1 MTGIDSAH
9 LLLLIAAYLCTITGT
24 LGYRSFARR
33 REILANPNFRS
44 SHERP
49 TPRGGGIVFALV
61 CILGIGGL
69 WLMGLV
75 ASNLALA
82 LVAGG
87 TGVALVGFIDDIRH
101 MHARW
106 KFLAQGIL
114 ATLVLLCLGGQ
125 PFLHVFQGFYLV
137 DLTLSWL
144 ALVWLMN
151 VFNFVD
157 GIDALAATGAV
168 FISSASVLLILIA
181 RLDTQASDVGLAL
194 VFGLLAVPTLA
205 FLGFNWPPASV
216 FMGDSGSL
224 FLGFAFGSLMADT
237 ALTGRMSIWTWSILL
252 GYLLGDT
259 TTTTI
264 VRLFMTPKW
273 YREHRS
279 HAYQNVARMLDSHLA
294 VVLGVL
300 AYSILWLF
308 PLAWWSTVGPSAGP
322 VASLLALTPVV
333 VWTLRYGP
341 LRSSV

>member
-1 MTGIDSAH
+1 MAGIDSAD
-9 LLLLIAAYLCTITGT
+9 LLLLIAGYLFTITGT
-24 LGYRSFARR
+24 LGYRSFALR

-49 TPRGGGIVFALV
+49 TPRGGGIVFSLV
-61 CILGIGGL
+61 SIVGIAAL
-69 WLMGLV
+69 WLMGMV

-87 TGVALVGFIDDIRH
+87 TGAALIGFLDDVRH
-101 MHARW
+101 LGARW
-106 KFLAQGIL
+106 KLLAQGIL

-125 PFLHVFQGFYLV
+125 PFLHLFQGVSFI

-144 ALVWLMN
+144 GLVWLMN
-151 VFNFVD
+151 VYNFVD

-168 FISSASVLLILIA
+168 FISSASALLIVVA
-181 RLDTQASDVGLAL
+181 SSDTQASDLGLAL
-194 VFGLLAVPTLA
+194 VLGLLAVSTLA
-205 FLGFNWPPASV
+205 FLGFNWPAASV

-237 ALTGRMSIWTWSILL
+237 VVTGRMTIWTWSILL
-252 GYLLGDT
+252 AYLLGDT

-264 VRLFMTPKW
+264 VRLFVTPKW
-273 YREHRS
+273 YGEHRS

-294 VVLGVL
+294 VVIGVL
-300 AYSILWLF
+300 AYSIVWLL
-308 PLAWWSTVGPSAGP
+308 PLALWSTLSPSTGP

-333 VWTLRYGP
+333 GWTLRYGP
-341 LRSSV
+341 LKSSV